1 MRDRIVLS
9 TISLALFLFRI
20 SALRQPY
27 FDETY
32 YVTAARALIAGDGPV
47 NIEHPLVA
55 KTLIAGSIL
64 LLGDNAF
71 AWRLPA
77 AICGAIAIAAIHWIA
92 FQIFAERRT
101 AVCAGLLVL
110 FNQTFFIE
118 ARIAT
123 LEMPM
128 LAGIIFGGA
137 CLLRGS
143 NDKTAVSAW
152 NLTGAISLGV
162 AMGAKWLAMPY
173 AALFFALAA
182 VRRWHSGGFDRS
194 LFVQKIAPQ
203 TAILGLTSAV
213 VYLATFWPAFRYRH
227 DALTL
232 SSLLPFQ
239 LKMLATQRTPGTPHP
254 YQSEWWQ
261 WPLMKRPIW
270 YLFETIDQKYQ
281 AILLIGNP
289 LIYWGGFLI
298 ALFVISGWC
307 RNRTNALM
315 LFTGIYAF
323 SLLLWVIIPKPIAF
337 FYYYDL
343 SAVALCL
350 VIVSAFDAMGP
361 RFRGWLVG
369 YTAACGVMFLYFYP
383 IIAAWPLPRDE
394 TWTQW
399 IWMNS
404 WR

>member
-1 MRDRIVLS
+1 MDLAVRDSRLVMRDRIVLS

-173 AALFFALAA
+173 AALFLALAA
-182 VRRWHSGGFDRS
+182 AQRWRGGGFDRS

-203 TAILGLTSAV
+203 TAILALTSAV

-227 DALTL
+227 DALTV

-337 FYYYDL
+337 FYGSSRNFVGKFEGVDGR
-343 SAVALCL
+343 SA
-350 VIVSAFDAMGP
+350 
-361 RFRGWLVG
+361 
-369 YTAACGVMFLYFYP
+369 
-383 IIAAWPLPRDE
+383 
-394 TWTQW
+394 
-399 IWMNS
+399 
-404 WR
+404 